1 MYGVIVCPRCTL
13 VQGADLSTARIT
25 CPRCGGKIEVRKAKV
40 YFSTD
45 SPKEL
50 AEGVRQVGER
60 LVYDIEAPGAPR
72 GPPPERKPPVP
83 DQRTLRSIVLRALGE
98 REEASREDLALELG
112 DVSEEELDKV
122 IGLLLEAGIMYE
134 VSPGRYRAA

>member
-60 LVYDIEAPGAPR
+60 LVYEIETPGTPR

-83 DQRTLRSIVLRALGE
+83 DQRALRSIVLRALGE

-134 VSPGRYRAA
+134 ASPGRYRAA

>member
-60 LVYDIEAPGAPR
+60 LVYDIEAPGAAR
-72 GPPPERKPPVP
+72 SLPPERKPSGP
-83 DQRTLRSIVLRALGE
+83 DQRTLRSIVLQALGE
-98 REEASREDLALELG
+98 REEASREDLARELG
-112 DVSEEELDKV
+112 GISEEEMDKV
-122 IGLLLEAGIMYE
+122 IGPLLEAGVMYE
-134 VSPGRYRAA
+134 ASPGRYRAA

>member
-1 MYGVIVCPRCTL
+1 M
-13 VQGADLSTARIT
+13 VQGADLSTART
-25 CPRCGGKIEVRKAKV
+25 ACPRCGKRIEVRKAKV

-60 LVYDIEAPGAPR
+60 LIYDIEMAGDPR
-72 GPPPERKPPVP
+72 PPLSEN
-83 DQRTLRSIVLRALGE
+83 RTARSDRQALRAIVLQAIGDRGEVSREDLERALGE
-98 REEASREDLALELG
+98 
-112 DVSEEELDKV
+112 VSEEDADRT
-122 IGLLLEAGIMYE
+122 ISLLLEAGIMYE